1 LSATSGISLTEVGV
15 LPWNLSNCNYTTFST
30 STQSAQKE

>member
-15 LPWNLSNCNYTTFST
+15 LPWNLSNCNYST
-30 STQSAQKE
+30 CSISLQSTQKE